1 MGKRQFTRFLDVQS
15 DGILP
20 ALALLAVSFLLG
32 GLLGCGFSASV
43 SGGGNDTLAAYIK
56 NYMAAVQAGLTQLP
70 ELLPLVWEVVR
81 WPLFVLLLGFTALGI
96 VGIPLLFAVRGFL
109 FSFAVASFIRMFGAV
124 GGALAFLLFG
134 FTGLLALPVLF
145 VLGVQSLTVSFAMFG
160 RPFVKGK
167 PSPLFDRAYIFRCG
181 VCAAV
186 LALCVLLEYIAVPA
200 LLGTIVHRFTA

>member
-81 WPLFVLLLGFTALGI
+81 
-96 VGIPLLFAVRGFL
+96 
-109 FSFAVASFIRMFGAV
+109 
-124 GGALAFLLFG
+124 
-134 FTGLLALPVLF
+134 
-145 VLGVQSLTVSFAMFG
+145 SL
-160 RPFVKGK
+160 
-167 PSPLFDRAYIFRCG
+167 YC
-181 VCAAV
+181 CW
-186 LALCVLLEYIAVPA
+186 A
-200 LLGTIVHRFTA
+200 LLHLEL